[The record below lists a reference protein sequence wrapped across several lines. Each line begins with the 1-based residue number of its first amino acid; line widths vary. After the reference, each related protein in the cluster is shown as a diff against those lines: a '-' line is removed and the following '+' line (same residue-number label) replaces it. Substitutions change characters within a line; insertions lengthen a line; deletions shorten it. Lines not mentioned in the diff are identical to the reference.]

1 MTDRYDASGLL
12 EGQYEP
18 GSSNTVLANKLGITD
33 SAEMDQL
40 ELELLAELTQVLF
53 DEVEEGQVL
62 SVADLC
68 EWHRRWLGNVYGWAG
83 QYRSVNIGKGNFQ
96 FAIASLI
103 PQLMVVFEKSFLFPK
118 ACHKGMTDDEL
129 IDSLAVVHAEFIL
142 VHPFREGNGR
152 LSRLLAVV
160 MALQAGRPV
169 LDFSWLDAHKQDYFL
184 AVQASLDNI
193 EPMKA
198 VFRQVVRDTEKSF
211 G

>member
-160 MALQAGRPV
+160 MAVQAGRSV

>member
-103 PQLMVVFEKSFLFPK
+103 PQLIVVFEKSFLFPK

-160 MALQAGRPV
+160 MAVQAGRSV